1 MAAEIAQMAPIPL
14 QLSKR
19 ALYQGL
25 DSQLEAQV
33 QFEQMGQSTCFR
45 TEDYKEG
52 MKAFL
57 EKRKPLFKGK

>member
-1 MAAEIAQMAPIPL
+1 MAPVPL

-25 DSQLEAQV
+25 DSQLAAQV
-33 QFEQMGQSTCFR
+33 QFEQMGQSACFR
-45 TEDYKEG
+45 TEDYREG

-57 EKRKPLFKGK
+57 EKRKPVFKGK